1 MDFSF
6 DILIIRQIL
15 IAIVIGF
22 MLGLQRDIAYHRKK
36 RNGFAGARTFAMIAL
51 VGYLSAWMNQKIEFF
66 VLVSF
71 LIVGAF
77 VLISYLYK
85 SIYKQLSGSTTEFT
99 MIITYILGLLV
110 FFSKAQYAILI
121 AIVILI
127 LLDIKG
133 RLKHFRSFITPKD
146 MQSTILFLVMTFII
160 LPLLPDATIDPF
172 GVFNPYETW
181 IMVVLIA
188 GISFMGYIA
197 IKVLGTQRGIYITG
211 IFGGLVSSTAVSI
224 TLSKIYALKQN
235 FLKSFAGAIAISY
248 SIMYIRVLVE
258 AFVINPTLAKA
269 IMIPYLL
276 ASLFAFAFVFYLY
289 KQSCNT
295 QSVEELKINS
305 NPLEISEA
313 LKLGLLFGIIF
324 GSIAF
329 FQSRFGDAGIYLVAF
344 LSGLT
349 DVDAITLS
357 LSKLALSK
365 ISMEVAINGIVIATI
380 VNSVVKLGIVWVVG
394 GKKIGMLIA
403 LYYLITL
410 SAMIVPLWMLR

>member
-6 DILIIRQIL
+6 DILIVRQIL
-15 IAIVIGF
+15 ISIVIGF

-51 VGYLSAWMNQKIEFF
+51 MGYMSGWIHEKVEHF

-77 VLISYLYK
+77 VLISYIYK
-85 SIYKQLSGSTTEFT
+85 SFYKKLSGSTTEFT
-99 MIITYILGLLV
+99 MLITYLLGLLV
-110 FFSKAQYAILI
+110 FYNKAQYAILI
-121 AIVILI
+121 AIIILI

-133 RLKHFRSFITPKD
+133 RLRRFRNFITPKD

-160 LPLLPDATIDPF
+160 LPLLPDKTIDPF

-197 IKVLGTQRGIYITG
+197 IKVLGTHRGIYITG

-224 TLSKIYALKQN
+224 TLSKIYALRQN

-248 SIMYIRVLVE
+248 SIMYIRVLLE
-258 AFVINPTLAKA
+258 AFVINPTLAKEL
-269 IMIPYLL
+269 MVPYLM
-276 ASLFAFAFVFYLY
+276 ASFFAFAFVFYLY
-289 KQSCNT
+289 KKSATT
-295 QSVEELKINS
+295 QSVKELQINS

-313 LKLGLLFGIIF
+313 LKLGLLFGLIF

-329 FQSRFGDAGIYLVAF
+329 FQSRFGDTGIYLVAF

-357 LSKLALSK
+357 LSKLAIDK
-365 ISMEVAINGIVIATI
+365 ISMDVAINGIVIATV
-380 VNSVVKLGIVWVVG
+380 VNSIVKLGIVWVVG
-394 GKKIGMLIA
+394 GKKIGTMIA
-403 LYYLITL
+403 LYYMITL
-410 SAMIVPLWMLR
+410 TAMIVPFVVFK